1 MRAAGRLG
9 GPGHQPGLCRASGR
23 GASDRPSGNLKGKGK
38 GRVCLG
44 MGTSVLSGDRL
55 APAPW
60 TQQLSSGYWPG
71 KVNHAIGERDR

>member
-44 MGTSVLSGDRL
+44 MGVDGHKCTVRGQASTCTLDPATVLWVL
-55 APAPW
+55 AW
-60 TQQLSSGYWPG
+60 KS
-71 KVNHAIGERDR
+71 